1 MKNASNTCTGD
12 SVMPSALQPNFLE
25 MCLLLPPMP
34 QPTSTI
40 CKQSDLQVSFLA
52 LNDDVTAQDAKSDN
66 VSRLPCNIAEHHL
79 SSLVY
84 TSPS

>member
-1 MKNASNTCTGD
+1 MTNKSNTCTGD

-40 CKQSDLQVSFLA
+40 CKQSNLQVSFTA
-52 LNDDVTAQDAKSDN
+52 WDDDVAAQDAKSDN
-66 VSRLPCNIAEHHL
+66 VAGCYAA
-79 SSLVY
+79 
-84 TSPS
+84 